1 MGKQGKKFRE
11 AQALIDRSTNY
22 TPEQAVELVKAAAFA
37 KFDETV
43 EVHLRM
49 NVDPR
54 QAEQQLRGVVAL
66 PAGSGRIVRI
76 LVFAEG
82 DAAREAL
89 EAGAD
94 HVGVDEY
101 AQRIQEGWLDFDV
114 AVAVPQ
120 VMGRIGRLGRV
131 LGPRGLMPNPKA
143 GTVVQPDDV
152 GATIRELRGGRVEY
166 RVDRT
171 GNLHIPIGKVS
182 FTKDQLV
189 ANLAAV
195 MGVIVRARPAAVRG
209 QYIRRVALCS
219 TMGPGVKVDTNLARD
234 MGSA

>member
-1 MGKQGKKFRE
+1 MGKQGKKFRA
-11 AQALIDRSTNY
+11 AQALIDPANNY
-22 TPEQAVELVKAAAFA
+22 TPEQAVGLVKQAAFA

-54 QAEQQLRGVVAL
+54 QADQQLRGVVSL
-66 PAGSGRIVRI
+66 PSGSGKTVRI

-82 DAAREAL
+82 DAARQAL

-94 HVGVDEY
+94 HVGVDEFVTK
-101 AQRIQEGWLDFDV
+101 IQEGWLDFDV

-143 GTVVQPDDV
+143 GTVVQPGDV
-152 GATIRELRGGRVEY
+152 PATIRELRGGRVEY

-182 FTKDQLV
+182 FSAEALL
-189 ANLAAV
+189 NNWAAV
-195 MGVIVRARPAAVRG
+195 MEVIVRSRPSAVRG
-209 QYIRRVALCS
+209 QYIMRVAVTS
-219 TMGPGVKVDTNLARD
+219 TMGPGVKVDMNLARD
-234 MGSA
+234 MHPA